1 MYNVKMARRTKA
13 DAELTR
19 HKLLDAAEQ
28 VFHDKGVTHTTLQD
42 IALAAGATRGAIYWH
57 FKDKSDLFIAMMERV
72 TLPLEE
78 ALQNAG
84 QHQALGH
91 SPVQRLCE
99 VLQEALR
106 LTVHDDRARRV
117 FEIACHKV
125 EYVGEL
131 VGVKERRLQV
141 RDMAVRMTEQAI
153 TETAMRQ
160 GLALPLSANTAAWG
174 LHMLVD
180 GLIQNWLM
188 NPQAFDLEHV
198 GRQTICHYLGGLGLA
213 PPHPAV
219 VTTGTT

>member
-1 MYNVKMARRTKA
+1 MYNVKMVRRTKA
-13 DAELTR
+13 DAALTR
-19 HKLLDAAEQ
+19 HKILDAAEQ
-28 VFHDKGVTHTTLQD
+28 VFHDKGVTHTSLQD
-42 IALAAGATRGAIYWH
+42 IAQAAGATRGAIYWH
-57 FKDKSDLFIAMMERV
+57 FKDKSDVFIAMMERV

-84 QHQALGH
+84 QHQGLGH
-91 SPVQRLCE
+91 TAVQRLCE

-106 LTVHDDRARRV
+106 LTVHDARARRV

-131 VGVKERRLQV
+131 VAVKERRLQV
-141 RDMAVRMTEQAI
+141 RDMAVHMTEQAL

-160 GLALPLSANTAAWG
+160 GLVLPMAASTAAWG

-188 NPQAFDLEHV
+188 NPGAFDLEQV
-198 GRQTICHYLGGLGLA
+198 GRATICHYLGGLGLSA
-213 PPHPAV
+213 PP